1 MSKTY
6 YSDNTRIS
14 NSSLGW
20 FKISPRYFRDIVN
33 KSELFGDNI
42 VNFKYQL
49 FDVNHQYTKEELI
62 KNNNITSAIF
72 LLDQKVEPL
81 EFLDRLKAV
90 ALEFNKLTDMQ
101 KMILKHWIRNTV
113 DETIAENAVKILEV
127 NKEGVEKMVA
137 NNAFMIKEMKEK
149 VEKEGIE
156 KEREN
161 SRLKDIGR
169 VKNLLTKKFGVLS
182 KEYIPKI
189 EILDRDKLNLIIE
202 NILDIENLD
211 EVEKYL

>member
-1 MSKTY
+1 
-6 YSDNTRIS
+6 
-14 NSSLGW
+14 
-20 FKISPRYFRDIVN
+20 
-33 KSELFGDNI
+33 
-42 VNFKYQL
+42 
-49 FDVNHQYTKEELI
+49 
-62 KNNNITSAIF
+62 
-72 LLDQKVEPL
+72 VEPL
-81 EFLDRLKAV
+81 EFLDRLKSV
-90 ALEFNKLTDMQ
+90 ALKFNKLTDTQ

-156 KEREN
+156 KGLEKGLEKEREN

-169 VKNLLTKKFGVLS
+169 VKNLLTKKFGVLY
-182 KEYIPKI
+182 KEYNPKI
-189 EILDRDKLNLIIE
+189 ESLDSDKLNLIIE

-211 EVEKYL
+211 EVEKYF